1 MEFVEYIFER
11 SSCKTKEG
19 SFYDPFLINNYDGF
33 VKNFELAKESVK
45 DKKAVF
51 LLSAA
56 KTEEDKKAVDT
67 IRTALYDLDETNKEV
82 IFFDVGNIQPN
93 LITHDK
99 LSSSLKYF
107 FEELYGIW
115 DKENL
120 RFLILLPQ
128 RTVLPDFLSSIP
140 EKLFTITDVNSYFDL
155 SDTVKMLTAR
165 GNLLIYNLIGAM
177 QFFFNYELHDSQYN
191 EIFVRFGDVKEDLY
205 SYFEPVARESKV
217 VINSL
222 DSVASAFARG
232 SCLRSANGFDAY
244 SFSALSHIEALSP
257 AVRFNFYTSFC
268 NFGDDTTGSSASLI
282 AQSVWLYLN
291 TFQKAVYENPLAKP
305 TPDHIEIIHQLNT
318 DIDFDLTFYH
328 STFTDRWWI
337 QIPGSAFVFAISGL
351 EYERLK
357 KGIVPDRILK
367 LIKNF
372 S

>member
-1 MEFVEYIFER
+1 MDFLDYIFEKVA
-11 SSCKTKEG
+11 CKTKEG
-19 SFYDPFLINNYDGF
+19 SFYDPFLINNYEGF
-33 VKNFELAKESVK
+33 VKNFEAAVENVK

-51 LLSAA
+51 LFSTA
-56 KTEEDKKAVDT
+56 KTEEDKKAVDSV
-67 IRTALYDLDETNKEV
+67 RTALYDLDKTNKE
-82 IFFDVGNIQPN
+82 IAFFDVGNIHSN
-93 LITHDK
+93 LLTHDK
-99 LSSSLKYF
+99 LASSLKYF

-120 RFLILLPQ
+120 RFLILLPD
-128 RTVLPDFLSSIP
+128 RALLPDFLASIP
-140 EKLFTITDVNSYFDL
+140 EKLFNITDINPHFDL

-177 QFFFNYELHDSQYN
+177 QFYFNYELHNSQYN

-205 SYFEPVARESKV
+205 SYFEPVARESMV

-222 DSVASAFARG
+222 DSVASAFAKG

-268 NFGDDTTGSSASLI
+268 NLNTDDSGSSASVL
-282 AQSVWLYLN
+282 AQSLWLYLN
-291 TFQKAVYENPLAKP
+291 TFHKAVRENPLEKP

-328 STFTDRWWI
+328 STFTGRWWI
-337 QIPGSAFVFAISGL
+337 QIPGSAFVFSISEL
-351 EYERLK
+351 EYNSLK